1 MGKRNILANI
11 FFNNIGIVFLYFI
24 YGKTIHSDFQ
34 LIMYCEETP
43 IALEKYCGR
52 HFLHSDVK
60 MGNLTQLNSQSNKF
74 RVE

>member
-34 LIMYCEETP
+34 PIMYCEETP
-43 IALEKYCGR
+43 IALEKYCGSY
-52 HFLHSDVK
+52 FLRSSVK
-60 MGNLTQLNSQSNKF
+60 IGNPTQLNSY
-74 RVE
+74 V